1 MQAEETVIVQ
11 RSFASILTRD
21 SCCLPESRLHF
32 LYIQLLIVVFFI
44 QFLCSVYNQ
53 SATLVHRL
61 LLKYIFYACIFPQLV
76 HVCKYIFFNVIQ
88 VQVSARVVILYLC
101 EPFYSIYFLI
111 DIPFSARKLG
121 CAEVFLY
128 MDVLANL

>member
-21 SCCLPESRLHF
+21 SCCLPESRSHF

-53 SATLVHRL
+53 SATLVHRHSI
-61 LLKYIFYACIFPQLV
+61 KV
-76 HVCKYIFFNVIQ
+76 HFLRLYLPTIGTCKYIFFNVIQ
-88 VQVSARVVILYLC
+88 LQVSARVVIIYLC